1 MFIFFSLY
9 QVLTH
14 VPFFDEVNAWNIA
27 AYLKPSEIF
36 EITRHEGHLFI
47 WYFILK
53 PFAQNDLWYPYSM
66 QIINWLFAFGAILL
80 LWYYSPFNTI
90 TKMFITFSLP
100 VKVFYIHARCYSI
113 GIFLLFLLC
122 VLYKNRLKHPI
133 CYSILLVLIANTSIM
148 AGILAFSLGLCFI
161 YDLAKAKSEKIITNK
176 DISLSVGICL
186 VGAVVVILQL
196 CNFSIPYYSNQ
207 TFDYGK
213 HLMQFYLRD
222 YDQILPFLLLFCHL
236 WLLILAWKF
245 FEKNKLPFIFL
256 SLSTYICLFL
266 FLNIYRSSFWHF
278 MFLFLALIISMWMY
292 LSEYKINDNF
302 QKRYYAVFT
311 ILFVLLT
318 FYQYKGEV
326 VGAQSAIL
334 DYLQNS
340 GGIYKNHK
348 IFMYPTDSSVIGIVP
363 ILQKENYLFY
373 DCLGN
378 SYKSVELY
386 RHQWDTPKV
395 DFDKML
401 GMLKNG
407 ETAYVFVSV
416 ARPHELMNENFS
428 DYVTIYKHKNKNVN
442 IKLLK
447 REYNVFIWKLTKNK
461 SF

>member
-1 MFIFFSLY
+1 MY

-100 VKVFYIHARCYSI
+100 LKVFYIHARCYSI

-186 VGAVVVILQL
+186 VGAVGVISQL
-196 CNFSIPYYSNQ
+196 YNFVIPYYSVESVSHAKN
-207 TFDYGK
+207 FYS
-213 HLMQFYLRD
+213 FYLGTGTN
-222 YDQILPFLLLFCHL
+222 IVNIIFAICHL
-236 WLLILAWKF
+236 GLLAFSWNF
-245 FEKNKLPFIFL
+245 FEKNKLPFIYLLL
-256 SLSTYICLFL
+256 SNLILMIMFFEVYRSTVWHFVFL
-266 FLNIYRSSFWHF
+266 FIT
-278 MFLFLALIISMWMY
+278 LIIALWMY
-292 LSEYKINDNF
+292 LAEYSISDKF
-302 QKRYYAVFT
+302 QKSYMNIFCLMFVF
-311 ILFVLLT
+311 LT
-318 FYQYKGEV
+318 FFPGDYVSSGPHIPFLKYIQNNIETFDGKKMFFFPTEARV
-326 VGAQSAIL
+326 V
-334 DYLQNS
+334 
-340 GGIYKNHK
+340 
-348 IFMYPTDSSVIGIVP
+348 GIVP
-363 ILQKENYLFY
+363 ELSKTNISFY
-373 DCLGN
+373 DCYGN
-378 SYKSVELY
+378 SLKSKDFY
-386 RHQWDTPKV
+386 IHQWDKPEI
-395 DFDKML
+395 DFEKISNL
-401 GMLKNG
+401 LNVG
-407 ETAYVFVSV
+407 EIAYVVIDSFHPE
-416 ARPHELMNENFS
+416 RDFNFYF
-428 DYVTIYKHKNKNVN
+428 DTYAKIYLQKHCDLN
-442 IKLLK
+442 IKYLGFDN
-447 REYNVFIWKLTKNK
+447 NVYMWQITKIVDNEVK
-461 SF
+461 T